1 MGTIGNLAPAADTAS
16 SGYGGLL
23 ILGLPLLL
31 LGWLFFTNSRRTK
44 AMRAFSSSLAVGD
57 KVVTSSGL
65 FGTVRHLDDTSAW
78 LEVSEGVTLRF
89 DRRAVSMKQAESSA
103 VSGVSGVA
111 DDERR
116 TEPGQ

>member
-44 AMRAFSSSLAVGD
+44 QMRAFSGSLSVGD
-57 KVVTSSGL
+57 KVVTSSGV
-65 FGTVRHLDDTSAW
+65 FGTVRHLDETSAW
-78 LEVSEGVTLRF
+78 LEVSDGVTIRF
-89 DRRAVSMKQAESSA
+89 DRRAVSMKQADTA
-103 VSGVSGVA
+103 GVTGDA
-111 DDERR
+111 DVRP